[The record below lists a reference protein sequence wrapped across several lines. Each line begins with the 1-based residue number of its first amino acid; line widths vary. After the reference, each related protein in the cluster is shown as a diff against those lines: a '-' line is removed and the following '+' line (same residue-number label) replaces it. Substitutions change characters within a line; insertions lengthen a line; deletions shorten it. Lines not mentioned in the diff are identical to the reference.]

1 MNSITSQLTEDLTS
15 GFSFGKE
22 DNQKT
27 FLSFTIK
34 VVTLLIPGIV
44 LGYYIDKFVK
54 DLYDK
59 KKLGNKIIYYI
70 AIQTLISIAV
80 IYILSKFKYTDEFQ
94 YKLAGMYFSGI
105 FFGIQ
110 HNYLTFLQTFL
121 NDPKI

>member
-1 MNSITSQLTEDLTS
+1 MNSITSQLSEDLTS

-34 VVTLLIPGIV
+34 VMTLLIPGIV
-44 LGYYIDKFVK
+44 LGYFIDKFVK

-59 KKLGNKIIYYI
+59 NKLGNKIIYYI

-94 YKLAGMYFSGI
+94 YTLAGLYFSAL

-110 HNYLTFLQTFL
+110 RNYLTFLQTFL
-121 NDPKI
+121 NDPIF